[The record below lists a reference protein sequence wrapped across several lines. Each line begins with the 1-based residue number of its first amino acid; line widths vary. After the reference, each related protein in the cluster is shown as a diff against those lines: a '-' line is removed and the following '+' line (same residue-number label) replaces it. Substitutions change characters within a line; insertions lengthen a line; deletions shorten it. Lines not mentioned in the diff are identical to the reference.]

1 VRGEREMNGKYGGW
15 DWTSQRKG
23 KVLETVKQKNKKQ
36 TNTQTNKQKTKNKQ
50 TKKQKQTKR
59 VSRQTRKKQS
69 NKTKQATNIEKGVL
83 LAAKYIL
90 ISLS

>member
-1 VRGEREMNGKYGGW
+1 MNGKYGGW

-36 TNTQTNKQKTKNKQ
+36 TNTQTNKQKTNKQKNK
-50 TKKQKQTKR
+50 KQTKR

-83 LAAKYIL
+83 LAAK
-90 ISLS
+90 

>member
-1 VRGEREMNGKYGGW
+1 MNGKYGGW

-36 TNTQTNKQKTKNKQ
+36 TKTQTN
-50 TKKQKQTKR
+50 KKQKQTKR

-83 LAAKYIL
+83 LAAK
-90 ISLS
+90 